1 MSFYWTPAH
10 EVFRRDLEDE
20 AWRAQRF
27 DDLHS
32 DPKALA
38 NALYDLDGSAIEP
51 LTDLI
56 AALTT
61 TVKTDTSLDR
71 IVCQHA
77 AAHAVID
84 RLVQRVVD
92 LEEKR
97 RS

>member
-10 EVFRRDLEDE
+10 EVFRRDLEDD

-38 NALYDLDGSAIEP
+38 NALFDLDGSAIEP
-51 LTDLI
+51 LVDLL
-56 AALTT
+56 AALTKP
-61 TVKTDTSLDR
+61 VKTDTSLDR
-71 IVCQHA
+71 IVLQHA
-77 AAHAVID
+77 EAHSVID
-84 RLVQRVVD
+84 RLVQKVVD

-97 RS
+97 R